1 MSVEKIKSSKIAAFM
16 DVTPSGDSRSYKR
29 FGKGISS
36 FPISYGAK
44 STSETYI
51 DEDNATTSVD
61 GYEVSVDTEQVA
73 MKGEPIFDYVDSIRN
88 GLLTGSD
95 CETTVVLVNVYKMT
109 IASGSGSGTGQK
121 FGATITVTDFEIIGG
136 DIAKI
141 KYKVSLNG
149 NPSDVTVSIAN
160 GVFTITDGSG
170 SGGSGSGSGGSG
182 SGSGG

>member
-1 MSVEKIKSSKIAAFM
+1 MDTEKIKSSKVAAFL
-16 DVTPSGDSRSYKR
+16 DVTPKAETRKYCR

-44 STSETYI
+44 TTSETYI

-73 MKGEPIFDYVDSIRN
+73 MKGEPIFDYVDGIRN

-95 CETTVVLVNVYKMT
+95 CETSVVLVNVYNMNVT
-109 IASGSGSGTGQK
+109 DGTGTGKGQK
-121 FGATITVTDFEIIGG
+121 FGATVAVTDFSLAGG
-136 DIAKI
+136 EVAKI

-149 NPSDVTVSIAN
+149 NPEDVDVAIKN
-160 GVFTITDGSG
+160 GEVTIS
-170 SGGSGSGSGGSG
+170 
-182 SGSGG
+182 